1 MWELHCNLQN
11 ISEYEVYDNLKVPII
26 RLAFRGE
33 NMMIDTDIASLQTSF
48 FGGIC

>member
-11 ISEYEVYDNLKVPII
+11 ISKYEVYDNLKVPII
-26 RLAFRGE
+26 LLAFRGE

-48 FGGIC
+48 FGGNY